1 MKNYW
6 KQHLALFLSLAAFF
20 LRAPL
25 SRAGDF
31 DQGYRFI
38 FYAVMEGCYEDGL
51 SSNDVAQILL
61 KNEKVKSYSTVY
73 AHFIYACPVC
83 MPTIHALEAYQSRPS
98 AFYGIKVSWGQ
109 EDTTKASTFGP
120 GLAGDL
126 KEKLYSEKPE
136 DQLAAINT
144 LMQRWV
150 SKRILLLRL
159 TDKERADLQK
169 TLEEMR
175 KKGMGYLKDWEKS
188 NPSQYQMSAFKNVNQ
203 CAVCNGACGLNLKP
217 DAGK

>member
-1 MKNYW
+1 MKNHW
-6 KQHLALFLSLAAFF
+6 KQHFALFLTLVALL

-25 SRAGDF
+25 SRAENF
-31 DQGYRFI
+31 DDGYRFI

-51 SSNDVAQILL
+51 SSNDVSRILL
-61 KNEKVKSYSTVY
+61 KNEKAKEFSRVY

-83 MPTIHALEAYQSRPS
+83 MPTIHALEAYQSRPEV
-98 AFYGIKVSWGQ
+98 FYGVKFSWGG
-109 EDTTKASTFGP
+109 DTTKASSFGP

-150 SKRILLLRL
+150 SKRISLLRL
-159 TDKERADLQK
+159 TDKERTELQK
-169 TLEEMR
+169 TLEDMR

-188 NPSQYQMSAFKNVNQ
+188 NPSQYQMSAFKNVHQ
-203 CAVCNGACGLNLKP
+203 CAVCNGACGLDLKP